1 MRRKIRMV
9 HGGYSIAGQIG
20 QGPKRNHKK
29 GFRPT
34 YLKTIHNQLSAI
46 LNYAV
51 NFYDL
56 RANPCY
62 KAGSMG
68 KSKAD
73 ARLDLKMPSIS

>member
-51 NFYDL
+51 SVIDKMRSDKL
-56 RANPCY
+56 I
-62 KAGSMG
+62 SLSG
-68 KSKAD
+68 KGLAAKYVMFD
-73 ARLDLKMPSIS
+73 RLSDN